1 MADFKVIETQEDFD
15 KAIQKRLDQKDRE
28 LAEKYKDYLAPEDVA
43 KLTAEHEKAVQE
55 IQDKLTKAEEKATEN
70 DQTVEALTAR
80 AAQAENALLKSRVA
94 HENGVP
100 IELADRLVGATEEE
114 LKADAEKVAGFLAPK
129 TAAPLRTTEP
139 ANGYVRTG
147 NPDIDSKNAAAA
159 AMMTI
164 LPQLTP
170 GNS

>member
-15 KAIQKRLDQKDRE
+15 KAIQKRLEQKDRE

-43 KLTAEHEKAVQE
+43 KLTSEHEKAVQE
-55 IQDKLTKAEEKATEN
+55 IQTKLTQAEEKAKEN

-80 AAQAENALLKSRVA
+80 AAQAESALLKSKVA

-100 IELADRLVGATEEE
+100 IELADRLVGSTEEE
-114 LKADAEKVAGFLAPK
+114 LKADAEKVASFLTPK
-129 TAAPLRTTEP
+129 TGAPLRTTEP
-139 ANGYVRTG
+139 AGAYVRTG
-147 NPDIDSKNAAAA
+147 NPDIDSKQAAAA
-159 AMMTI
+159 AMMQF

-170 GNS
+170 GNN